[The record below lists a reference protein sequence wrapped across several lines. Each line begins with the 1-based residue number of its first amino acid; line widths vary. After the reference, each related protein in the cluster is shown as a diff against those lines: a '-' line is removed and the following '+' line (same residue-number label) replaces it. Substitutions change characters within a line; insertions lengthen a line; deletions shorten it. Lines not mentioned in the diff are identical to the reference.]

1 LFFCFV
7 LVVLGVARSARACN
21 FRNKRSGATD
31 FVELFCSV
39 SELARQKVLRVGR
52 RQGKAR
58 GLSDRAVL
66 CMEKQ
71 VNNRFWKTVAATSS
85 FAFFVFGLRLQSW
98 HR

>member
-1 LFFCFV
+1 
-7 LVVLGVARSARACN
+7 VARSARACN

-31 FVELFCSV
+31 FVEVFCSV

-71 VNNRFWKTVAATSS
+71 CRTPRRYGHMLS
-85 FAFFVFGLRLQSW
+85 
-98 HR
+98 HRVEAESLIFS